1 MTQLFFKLSF
11 PYTLKGITACDD
23 HLVLVLQIHFK
34 AKKLLNCFTKQI
46 ILEFAIKDFDQN

>member
-46 ILEFAIKDFDQN
+46 ILEFAIKDCSQN